1 MMCTFMYNQELF
13 GGGGEGTCKKI
24 TFKVYTLKLPLFLII
39 PNLQKGLIYF
49 QKKCLGPR
57 KKGLYR

>member
-13 GGGGEGTCKKI
+13 GGGGGGTCKKI

-49 QKKCLGPR
+49 QKKCLGPK